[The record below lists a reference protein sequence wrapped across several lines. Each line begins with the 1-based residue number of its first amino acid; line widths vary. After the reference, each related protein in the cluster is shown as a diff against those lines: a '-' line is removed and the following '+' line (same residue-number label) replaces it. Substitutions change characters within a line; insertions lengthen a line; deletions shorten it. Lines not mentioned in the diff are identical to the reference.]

1 MWWKWMENGLVDR
14 LLNNNKGDEEEE
26 VNLVNLTYGLARE
39 YIFNVQLMT
48 DWLVGA
54 IKVGTSAR

>member
-1 MWWKWMENGLVDR
+1 MENGLVDR

-48 DWLVGA
+48 D
-54 IKVGTSAR
+54 